1 MLKRLKCFTHRFK
14 VYERWAVLYFSFAI
28 IMHHIKMLLPIWI
41 SGRMN
46 TILLCLRG
54 AAFFFLESYFLRKI
68 KLCFAQ
74 CEKGYAMC
82 SFVFKI
88 IRRLWKEKSQHQPNI
103 AWNVKVFHRFKEEQ
117 KKLKPGKK
125 DDPSYRYL
133 CSTAK
138 TDNKMR
144 WWKNTY
150 TEKETVRVKWSGA
163 TINPHY
169 TYVYKQ
175 KCRCNTRIICKKV
188 SLIFFTTLKVHES
201 RMIERTVSEMA
212 GDGVYFMQ
220 IAAQQTIKTTKA
232 THNASANKMI
242 NILR

>member
-28 IMHHIKMLLPIWI
+28 LMHHIKMLLPIWI

-46 TILLCLRG
+46 TILFCVCVGLL
-54 AAFFFLESYFLRKI
+54 FFLLESYFLRKI

-74 CEKGYAMC
+74 CEKRYAMC

-88 IRRLWKEKSQHQPNI
+88 IRRLWKEKSQHQPNLL
-103 AWNVKVFHRFKEEQ
+103 WNVKVFHRFKEEQ

-144 WWKNTY
+144 WLKKKTHSPKKKQY
-150 TEKETVRVKWSGA
+150 AWSG
-163 TINPHY
+163 
-169 TYVYKQ
+169 VE
-175 KCRCNTRIICKKV
+175 
-188 SLIFFTTLKVHES
+188 LL
-201 RMIERTVSEMA
+201 
-212 GDGVYFMQ
+212 
-220 IAAQQTIKTTKA
+220 
-232 THNASANKMI
+232 
-242 NILR
+242 